1 MNVVIL
7 IGNLTKDNEVKMINE
22 GMAVLKNTIAVQ
34 RQFKNKNGEYDADF
48 INFTAFGQ
56 TAEYLG
62 KYSNKGTKIAVCGR
76 WQHSSYETNDGKR
89 YVDEVIIEK
98 AMVLSFQEKK
108 EEATTTPTTDDF
120 FASSKNFNIK
130 EDDLPF

>member
-1 MNVVIL
+1 MNIVIL

-22 GMAVLKNTIAVQ
+22 GMPVLKNAIAVQ

-62 KYSNKGTKIAVCGR
+62 KYSNKGTKIAVHGR
-76 WQHSSYETNDGKR
+76 WQRSSYETNDGRR
-89 YVDEVIIEK
+89 YIDEMIVEK
-98 AMVLSFQEKK
+98 AMVLSFEPKQEQK
-108 EEATTTPTTDDF
+108 EVKTDDF
-120 FASSKNFNIK
+120 FASSKMLDVK